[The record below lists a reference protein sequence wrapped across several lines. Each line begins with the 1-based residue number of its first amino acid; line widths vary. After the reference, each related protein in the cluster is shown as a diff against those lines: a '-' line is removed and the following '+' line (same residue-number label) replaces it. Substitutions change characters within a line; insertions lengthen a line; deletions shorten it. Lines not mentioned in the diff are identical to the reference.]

1 MADSIRQRMLKMLEE
16 HSDTYVSG
24 QMISEKLEV
33 SRTAVWKH
41 VAELR
46 KNGYEVEAVQNK
58 GYRILTRPNTL
69 SKEEIG
75 LKLTTDYIG
84 REIHAYP
91 SVETTQYI
99 AHKLAHSGTEH
110 GTVVVADEQ
119 TAGKGRLGR
128 SWHSPE
134 GSGIWTSIILRPKL
148 PPQRAPQFTLIAA
161 VSVVQAIRKQTGL
174 EAEIKWPNDILI
186 NGKKVV
192 GILTELQAEADQIK
206 SVIIGMGINVNVDR
220 EDFPS
225 ELTMATSLKIEHG
238 QEINRSALL
247 AAILNELENLYEEY
261 MTNGFRMIKLLWE
274 SYAIS
279 LGRKIKARTLNGVID
294 GIAKGITDEGV
305 LLLEDKDGQVHKIY
319 SADIEIC

>member
-1 MADSIRQRMLKMLEE
+1 MADSIRQRLLQMLEE
-16 HSDTYVSG
+16 HTDTYVSG
-24 QMISEKLEV
+24 QMISESLNV
-33 SRTAVWKH
+33 SRTAIWKH

-46 KNGYEVEAVQNK
+46 KNGYEVEAIQKK
-58 GYRILTRPNTL
+58 GYRIVTRPNSL
-69 SKEEIG
+69 SKEEIS
-75 LKLTTDYIG
+75 LKLDTTFIG
-84 REIHAYP
+84 SEIHAYP
-91 SVETTQYI
+91 SVETTQFI
-99 AHKLAHSGTEH
+99 AHNLAHEGIQD
-110 GTVVVADEQ
+110 GAIVVADEQ

-128 SWHSPE
+128 SWHSPK

-186 NGKKVV
+186 NGKKIV

-206 SVIIGMGINVNVDR
+206 SVIIGMGINVNAAK

-225 ELTMATSLKIEHG
+225 DLTTATSLKIESG
-238 QEINRSALL
+238 EDVNRAALL
-247 AAILNELENLYEEY
+247 ASILNELEVLYTEY
-261 MTNGFRMIKLLWE
+261 MENGFRMIKLLWE

-279 LGRKIKARTLNGVID
+279 LGRKIKARTLNGVIE
-294 GIAKGITDEGV
+294 GLAKGITEEGV
-305 LLLEDKDGQVHKIY
+305 LLLESDDGEVHHIY

>member
-1 MADSIRQRMLKMLEE
+1 MADSIRQRLLQMLEE
-16 HSDTYVSG
+16 HTDTYVSG
-24 QMISEKLEV
+24 QMISESLNV
-33 SRTAVWKH
+33 SRTAIWKH

-46 KNGYEVEAVQNK
+46 KNGYEVEAIQKK
-58 GYRILTRPNTL
+58 GYRIVTRPNSL
-69 SKEEIG
+69 SKEEIS
-75 LKLTTDYIG
+75 LKLGTTFIG

-91 SVETTQYI
+91 SVETTQFI
-99 AHKLAHSGTEH
+99 AHNLAHEGIQD
-110 GTVVVADEQ
+110 GAIVVADEQ

-128 SWHSPE
+128 SWHSPK

-186 NGKKVV
+186 NGKKIV

-206 SVIIGMGINVNVDR
+206 SVIIGMGINVNAGI

-225 ELTMATSLKIEHG
+225 DLTTATSLKIESG
-238 QEINRSALL
+238 EDVNRAALL
-247 AAILNELENLYEEY
+247 ASILNELEVLYTEY
-261 MTNGFRMIKLLWE
+261 MENGFRMIKLLWE

-279 LGRKIKARTLNGVID
+279 LGRNIKARTLNGVIE
-294 GIAKGITDEGV
+294 GLAKGITEEGV
-305 LLLEDKDGQVHKIY
+305 LLLESDDGEVHHIY